1 MRTIRMTMAEAVVR
15 WMMAQK
21 TIVQGE
27 RAPLFPGIF
36 AIFGHG
42 NVTSLGHALEQVK
55 DEFPTW
61 RGQNEQ
67 GMALAAV
74 AFAKAT
80 RAQQIMV
87 ATTSIGPGALNMVT
101 AAGVAMANRLP
112 LLLISG
118 DTFVSRAPDPVLQQ
132 IEVDGSPSTTVNDA
146 FRPIVTF
153 WDRVVHPEQLLA
165 SLPAALTALTDPAR
179 RGPAFLALPQ
189 DAQGF
194 AWDYPERFFE
204 ETVHTLQRLRP
215 DATALARVSEALRGS
230 QRPVIIAGG
239 GVHYSLAE
247 KEIAAFAA
255 QHGIPVVETVA
266 GRTSLSGDDPNWI
279 GPIGVTGWDHANDV
293 VGRADVVLAVGTR
306 LGDFATGS
314 GSVLSPE
321 SIVVGL
327 NTSRFDAFKRRA
339 LMLVGDARET
349 LVELSAAL
357 GEYHAPAKWVD
368 AARAGADIQRRRV
381 ARLNDTVLDVSSY
394 AQVVAAIN
402 DEASSDDYVLTASGG
417 LPGELNMNW
426 IARAPASF
434 DCEYGF
440 SCMGYE
446 VAGGWGAAMARTHGR
461 VFALVGDGS
470 YMMMNSDVFSS
481 VLSEHPMV
489 VVVCDNGGFAV
500 IDRLQVNQGGVSFNN
515 LLETCRGN
523 VGARVD
529 FAAHAAA
536 MGADSR
542 HVKSIVE
549 LREALSETRELTR
562 TVVIVIDVDAYAW
575 TDGGAFWEVGV
586 PQNSSRLEVQ
596 EASSRMTKAVQ
607 ERNDRRRV

>member
-1 MRTIRMTMAEAVVR
+1 MTTIRLTLAEAVVR

-21 TIVQGE
+21 TEIEGE
-27 RAPLFPGIF
+27 QQPLFPGVY

-42 NVTSLGHALEQVK
+42 NVTSLGHALELVK
-55 DEFPTW
+55 DDFPTW

-87 ATTSIGPGALNMVT
+87 ATTSIGPGALNMAT

-118 DTFVSRAPDPVLQQ
+118 DTFVSRASDPVLQQ

-146 FRPIVTF
+146 FRPLVTF
-153 WDRVVHPEQLLA
+153 WDRIVHPQQLLS
-165 SLPAALTALTDPAR
+165 SLPAALAALTDPAH

-194 AWDYPERFFE
+194 AWDFPESFFE
-204 ETVHTLQRLRP
+204 DSLHTLQRLRP
-215 DATALARVSEALRGS
+215 DVQSLARASEALRS
-230 QRPVIIAGG
+230 SLRPVIIAGG

-247 KEIAAFAA
+247 HELATFAA
-255 QHGIPVVETVA
+255 CHGVPVVETVA
-266 GRTSLSGDDPNWI
+266 GRTSLAGDDPHWI
-279 GPIGVTGWDHANDV
+279 GPVGVTGWDSANDV
-293 VGRADVVLAVGTR
+293 VGRADVVIAIGTR
-306 LGDFATGS
+306 LGDFVTGS
-314 GSVLSPE
+314 GSVLDSQ
-321 SIVVGL
+321 SLVVGV
-327 NTSRFDAFKRRA
+327 NTSRFDAIKRRS
-339 LMLVGDARET
+339 LMVVGDARET
-349 LVELSAAL
+349 LVELSSAL
-357 GEYHAPAKWVD
+357 GGYRAPVEWTN
-368 AARAGADIQRRRV
+368 AARTGADRQRQRV
-381 ARLNDTVLDVSSY
+381 AQLNDRIEEVPSY

-402 DEASSDDYVLTASGG
+402 DEASVDDYVLTASGG

-426 IARAPASF
+426 IARAPSTF

-446 VAGGWGAAMARTHGR
+446 VAGGWGAAMARSHGR

-481 VLSEHPMV
+481 VLSGHPMV
-489 VVVCDNGGFAV
+489 LVVCDNGGFAV
-500 IDRLQVNQGGVSFNN
+500 IDRLQVNQGGASFNN
-515 LLETCRGN
+515 LLEDCRGN
-523 VGARVD
+523 STARVD

-536 MGADSR
+536 MGAEAR

-549 LREALSETRELTR
+549 LRQALIDTRHLTR
-562 TVVIVIDVDAYAW
+562 TVVLVIDVDAHTW
-575 TDGGAFWEVGV
+575 TEGGAFWEVGF
-586 PQNSSRLEVQ
+586 PQSSSRLEVQ
-596 EASSRMTKAVQ
+596 EASARMSKAVQ
-607 ERNDRRRV
+607 QRNERRRV

>member
-1 MRTIRMTMAEAVVR
+1 MTIRRLTLADALVQ

-21 TIVQGE
+21 TVVEGE
-27 RAPLFPGIF
+27 QVPLFPGVY

-42 NVTSLGHALEQVK
+42 NVTSLGHALEQVQ

-87 ATTSIGPGALNMVT
+87 VTTSIGPGALNMVT

-112 LLLISG
+112 VLLLSG

-146 FRPIVTF
+146 FRPLVTF
-153 WDRVVHPEQLLA
+153 WDRIVHPQQLLT
-165 SLPAALTALTDPAR
+165 SLPAALVALTDPAH

-194 AWDYPERFFE
+194 AWDFPESFFE
-204 ETVHTLQRLRP
+204 STVHTLQRLRP
-215 DATALARVSEALRGS
+215 DVHALTRAADALS
-230 QRPVIIAGG
+230 HAQRPVIIAGG

-247 KEIAAFAA
+247 GELATFAA
-255 QHGIPVVETVA
+255 RHGVPVVETVA
-266 GRTSLSGDDPNWI
+266 GRSSLAGVDPFWI
-279 GPIGVTGWDHANDV
+279 GPVGVTGWDSANDV
-293 VGRADVVLAVGTR
+293 VASADVVLAIGTR
-306 LGDFATGS
+306 LGDFVTGS

-321 SIVVGL
+321 SVVLGI
-327 NTSRFDAFKRRA
+327 NTSRFDAMKQKSI
-339 LMLVGDARET
+339 MVVGDARET
-349 LVELSAAL
+349 LSELSTVL
-357 GEYHAPAKWVD
+357 GEYHAPAQWMS
-368 AARAGADIQRRRV
+368 AARAGADIQLKRV
-381 ARLNDTVLDVSSY
+381 ARLNDRVVDVASY

-402 DEASSDDYVLTASGG
+402 DEASVDDYVLTASGG

-426 IARAPASF
+426 IARAPSTF

-446 VAGGWGAAMARTHGR
+446 IAGGWGAAMARRRGR

-481 VLSEHPMV
+481 ILSGHPMV
-489 VVVCDNGGFAV
+489 LVVCDNGGFSV
-500 IDRLQVNQGGVSFNN
+500 IDRLQVDQGGVSFNN
-515 LLETCRGN
+515 LLKDCRGN
-523 VGARVD
+523 STARID
-529 FAAHAAA
+529 FATHAAA
-536 MGADSR
+536 MGAESR
-542 HVKSIVE
+542 HVTSIVE
-549 LREALSETRELTR
+549 LRQALSDTRELTR
-562 TVVIVIDVDAYAW
+562 TVVLVIEVDPHAW
-575 TDGGAFWEVGV
+575 SEGGAFWEVGY
-586 PQNSSRLEVQ
+586 PRSSSRSEVQ
-596 EASSRMTKAVQ
+596 EAAARMSKAVLQ
-607 ERNDRRRV
+607 RDERRRV

>member
-1 MRTIRMTMAEAVVR
+1 MTTIRLTMADALVH
-15 WMMAQK
+15 WMKAQR
-21 TIVQGE
+21 TEVEGE
-27 RAPLFPGIF
+27 RVPLFPGVY

-112 LLLISG
+112 VLLLSG

-146 FRPIVTF
+146 FRPLVTF
-153 WDRVVHPEQLLA
+153 WDRIVHPQQLLA
-165 SLPAALTALTDPAR
+165 SLPAALAALTDPAR
-179 RGPAFLALPQ
+179 RGPAFLSLPQ

-194 AWDYPERFFE
+194 AWDFPESFFE
-204 ETVHTLQRLRP
+204 PTVHTLQRLRP
-215 DATALARVSEALRGS
+215 DTRALARAAETLRLA

-247 KEIAAFAA
+247 GELSAFAA
-255 QHGIPVVETVA
+255 RHGVPVVETVA
-266 GRTSLSGDDPNWI
+266 GRTSLSGDDPSWI
-279 GPIGVTGWDHANDV
+279 GPLGVTGWDSANEV
-293 VGRADVVLAVGTR
+293 VASADVVIAIGTR

-314 GSVLSPE
+314 GSVLGPE
-321 SIVVGL
+321 SLVVGV
-327 NTSRFDAFKRRA
+327 NTSRFDALKRRS

-349 LVELSAAL
+349 LRELSPAL
-357 GEYHAPAKWVD
+357 GDYRAPAPWTS
-368 AARAGADIQRRRV
+368 AARAGADVQMRRV
-381 ARLNDTVLDVSSY
+381 ARLNEHVADVVSY

-402 DEASSDDYVLTASGG
+402 DEALVEDYVLTASGG

-426 IARAPASF
+426 IARAPSTF

-446 VAGGWGAAMARTHGR
+446 VAGGWGAAMARHRGR

-481 VLSEHPMV
+481 VLSGHPMV
-489 VVVCDNGGFAV
+489 LVVCDNGGFAV
-500 IDRLQVNQGGVSFNN
+500 IDRLQVDQGGASFNN
-515 LLETCRGN
+515 LLEDCRGN
-523 VGARVD
+523 PAARVD
-529 FAAHAAA
+529 FTAHATAL
-536 MGADSR
+536 GADAR
-542 HVKSIVE
+542 HVTSIAE
-549 LREALSETRELTR
+549 LRHALSDTRELTR
-562 TVVIVIDVDAYAW
+562 TVVLVIDVDPYAW
-575 TDGGAFWEVGV
+575 TDGGAFWEVGY
-586 PQNSSRLEVQ
+586 PRSSSRLEVQ
-596 EASSRMTKAVQ
+596 DAAARMSKAVQ
-607 ERNDRRRV
+607 QRDERRRV

>member
-1 MRTIRMTMAEAVVR
+1 MTTVRLTMAEALVR
-15 WMMAQK
+15 WMMAQE
-21 TIVQGE
+21 TEVDGE
-27 RAPLFPGIF
+27 RAPLFAGVY

-55 DEFPTW
+55 DTFPTW

-112 LLLISG
+112 VLLISG

-146 FRPIVTF
+146 FRPLVVY
-153 WDRVVHPEQLLA
+153 WDRIVHPQQLLA
-165 SLPAALTALTDPAR
+165 SLPAALAALTDPAR
-179 RGPAFLALPQ
+179 RGPVFLSLPQ

-194 AWDYPERFFE
+194 AWDFPESFFE
-204 ETVHTLQRLRP
+204 STRHTLQRLRP
-215 DATALARVSEALRGS
+215 DSHALTRAVEVLRRA

-247 KEIAAFAA
+247 SELSAFAA
-255 QHGIPVVETVA
+255 RHGVPVVETVA
-266 GRTSLSGDDPNWI
+266 GRTSLAGDDQSWI
-279 GPIGVTGWDHANDV
+279 GPVGVTGWDSANEAV
-293 VGRADVVLAVGTR
+293 TSADVVLAIGTR

-314 GSVLSPE
+314 GSVLSPA
-321 SIVVGL
+321 SVVVGV
-327 NTSRFDAFKRRA
+327 NTSRFDALKRRS

-349 LVELSAAL
+349 LRELSTAL
-357 GEYHAPAKWVD
+357 DGYRAPAEWTS
-368 AARAGADIQRRRV
+368 AARAGADAQVRRV
-381 ARLNDTVLDVSSY
+381 ARLNAEVADVASY

-402 DEASSDDYVLTASGG
+402 DEAHGDDYVLTASGG

-426 IARAPASF
+426 IARGPSTF

-446 VAGGWGAAMARTHGR
+446 VAGGWGAAMARRRGR

-470 YMMMNSDVFSS
+470 YLMMNSDVFSS
-481 VLSEHPMV
+481 ILSDHPMV
-489 VVVCDNGGFAV
+489 LVVCDNGGFAV
-500 IDRLQVNQGGVSFNN
+500 IDRLQVDQGGASFNN
-515 LLETCRGN
+515 LLADCRGN
-523 VGARVD
+523 PAARVD

-536 MGADSR
+536 MGAHAR
-542 HVKSIVE
+542 HVRSIVE
-549 LREALSETRELTR
+549 LRAALSDTRELTR
-562 TVVIVIDVDAYAW
+562 TVVIVIDVDPYAW
-575 TDGGAFWEVGV
+575 TPGGAFWEVGY
-586 PQNSSRLEVQ
+586 PRSSSRVEVQ
-596 EASSRMTKAVQ
+596 AAATRMTTAVQ
-607 ERNDRRRV
+607 QRDERRRV

>member
-1 MRTIRMTMAEAVVR
+1 MTTIRLTMADALVH

-21 TIVQGE
+21 TEVEGE
-27 RAPLFPGIF
+27 RVPLFPGVF

-55 DEFPTW
+55 SEFPTW

-87 ATTSIGPGALNMVT
+87 VTTSIGPGALNMVT

-112 LLLISG
+112 VLLISG

-153 WDRVVHPEQLLA
+153 WDRIVHPQQLLT
-165 SLPAALTALTDPAR
+165 SLPAALAALTDPAR

-194 AWDYPERFFE
+194 TWDFPESFFDP
-204 ETVHTLQRLRP
+204 TVHILQRLRP
-215 DATALARVSEALRGS
+215 DSSALTRAADVVRLA
-230 QRPVIIAGG
+230 QRPVIVAGG

-247 KEIAAFAA
+247 SDLSTFAA
-255 QHGIPVVETVA
+255 RHGVPVVETVA
-266 GRTSLSGDDPNWI
+266 GRTSLAGDDPSWI
-279 GPIGVTGWDHANDV
+279 GPVGVTGWDSANETV
-293 VGRADVVLAVGTR
+293 ASADVVLAIGTR
-306 LGDFATGS
+306 LGDFVTGS
-314 GSVLSPE
+314 GSILSPQ
-321 SIVVGL
+321 SVVVGV
-327 NTSRFDAFKRRA
+327 NTSRFDALKRGS

-349 LVELSAAL
+349 LRELSLAL
-357 GEYHAPAKWVD
+357 SAYRAPATWTS
-368 AARAGADIQRRRV
+368 AARVGAEAQMQRV
-381 ARLNDTVLDVSSY
+381 ARLNENVAQVPSY

-402 DEASSDDYVLTASGG
+402 DEVQVGDYVLTASGG

-426 IARAPASF
+426 IARAPSTF

-446 VAGGWGAAMARTHGR
+446 VAGGWGAAMARRGGR

-481 VLSEHPMV
+481 VLSGHPMV
-489 VVVCDNGGFAV
+489 LVVCDNGGFAV
-500 IDRLQVNQGGVSFNN
+500 IDRLQVNQGGASFNN
-515 LLETCRGN
+515 LLKDCRGN
-523 VGARVD
+523 PAARVD
-529 FAAHAAA
+529 YAAHAAA

-542 HVKSIVE
+542 QVTSIAE
-549 LREALSETRELTR
+549 LRHALSDTRELTR
-562 TVVIVIDVDAYAW
+562 TVVIVIEVDTYAW
-575 TDGGAFWEVGV
+575 TEGGAFWEIGY
-586 PQNSSRLEVQ
+586 PRSSSRLEVR
-596 EASSRMTKAVQ
+596 EASARMSKAVQ
-607 ERNDRRRV
+607 QRDERRRV

>member
-1 MRTIRMTMAEAVVR
+1 MTTTRLTLAEALVR
-15 WMMAQK
+15 WLMAQRTK
-21 TIVQGE
+21 VAGE
-27 RAPLFPGIF
+27 EVPLFPGVY

-42 NVTSLGHALEQVK
+42 NVTSLGHALERVK

-67 GMALAAV
+67 GMTLAAV

-112 LLLISG
+112 VLLLSG

-146 FRPIVTF
+146 FRPLVTF
-153 WDRVVHPEQLLA
+153 WDRIVHPEQLLT
-165 SLPAALTALTDPAR
+165 SLPAALVALTDPAR

-194 AWDYPERFFE
+194 AWEFPDSFFE
-204 ETVHTLQRLRP
+204 PQVHVLQRLRP
-215 DATALARVSEALRGS
+215 DLHALSLATDALRRAE
-230 QRPVIIAGG
+230 RPIIIAGG

-247 KEIAAFAA
+247 KELATFASRHA
-255 QHGIPVVETVA
+255 VPVVETVA
-266 GRTSLSGDDPNWI
+266 GRSSLTGHDPYWI
-279 GPIGVTGWDHANDV
+279 GPVGVTGWDSANEV
-293 VGRADVVLAVGTR
+293 VAAADVVIALGTR
-306 LGDFATGS
+306 LGDFVTGS
-314 GSVLSPE
+314 GSVLSPT
-321 SIVVGL
+321 STVLGI
-327 NTSRFDAFKRRA
+327 NTSRYDAMKQKSI
-339 LMLVGDARET
+339 MVVGDARAT
-349 LVELSAAL
+349 LTELSTLL
-357 GEYHAPAKWVD
+357 GEYRAPEDWSTL
-368 AARAGADIQRRRV
+368 ARSGADVQRRRV
-381 ARLNDTVLDVSSY
+381 AQLNARVTEVVSY

-402 DEASSDDYVLTASGG
+402 DEATADDYVVTASGG

-426 IARAPASF
+426 IAHAPSTF

-446 VAGGWGAAMARTHGR
+446 IAGGWGAAMARRDGR

-481 VLSEHPMV
+481 VLSGHPMV

-500 IDRLQVNQGGVSFNN
+500 IDRLQVNQGGASFNN
-515 LLETCRGN
+515 LLQDCRGDAT
-523 VGARVD
+523 ARVD
-529 FAAHAAA
+529 FAAHATA
-536 MGADSR
+536 MGAQAR
-542 HVKSIVE
+542 HVASISE
-549 LREALSETRELTR
+549 LREALIETRDATR
-562 TVVIVIDVDAYAW
+562 TTVLVITVDAHAW
-575 TDGGAFWEVGV
+575 TEGGAFWEVGY
-586 PQNSSRLEVQ
+586 PRSSSRTQVQ
-596 EASSRMTKAVQ
+596 EASARMSASIQ
-607 ERNDRRRV
+607 QRDERRRV